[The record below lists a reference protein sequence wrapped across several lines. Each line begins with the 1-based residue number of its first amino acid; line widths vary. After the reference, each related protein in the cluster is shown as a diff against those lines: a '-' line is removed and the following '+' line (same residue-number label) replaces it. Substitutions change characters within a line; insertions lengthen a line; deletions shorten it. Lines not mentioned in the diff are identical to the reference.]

1 MKKQYGRF
9 LLVFIAVAILA
20 LSGACDKKP
29 PESEQQPVSESKS
42 HPDPPAPN
50 VVAKVND
57 NLITQEDWDKEVSR
71 MMVGFMRSGTAPTDG
86 EMNALRKT
94 ALDNLIGRELLFL
107 ESGAKG
113 VKVDDSEVDQRIQDL
128 KSRFENDESFQQSLK
143 EMGYTPETLREQLK
157 RAMVIDRF
165 IEQEFASK
173 VSVTDQEIKAY
184 YDAHP
189 ELFTKG
195 EHISARHIL
204 IMVAPDADDAKK
216 AEAKARIEEAL
227 KRARAGEDFAALA
240 KEYSDDT
247 TKEDGGNLGIIQK
260 GQTVKPFEDAAFA
273 LKPGEISGVVETRF
287 GYHIIKVDSREE
299 SEVVP
304 FEEIKDQ
311 LANYLREDQI
321 QQDISQ
327 FIKKARTKATV
338 DLFLPESG

>member
-1 MKKQYGRF
+1 MKKHDGRF

-20 LSGACDKKP
+20 LFCACDKKS

-42 HPDPPAPN
+42 HPAPPAPN

-57 NLITQEDWDKEVSR
+57 NLITQEEWDKEVSR

-94 ALDNLIGRELLFL
+94 ALDNLIGRELLYM
-107 ESGAKG
+107 ESSAKG
-113 VKVDDSEVDQRIQDL
+113 VKVDDAELDQRIQDL
-128 KSRFENDESFQQSLK
+128 KGRFESDDRFQESIK
-143 EMGYTPETLREQLK
+143 EMGLTPDTLREQIK

-165 IEQEFASK
+165 IDQEFASK
-173 VSVTDQEIKAY
+173 VAITDKEVKDY

-195 EHISARHIL
+195 ESISARHIL
-204 IMVAPDADDAKK
+204 IMVAPNADDAKK
-216 AEAKARIEEAL
+216 AEAKAKIDEAL

-240 KEYSDDT
+240 KEYSEDT

-273 LKPGEISGVVETRF
+273 LKPGEISDIVETRF
-287 GYHIIKVDSREE
+287 GYHIIKVDSRQEPE
-299 SEVVP
+299 KVP
-304 FEEIKDQ
+304 FEEIKEQ

-338 DLFLPESG
+338 ELFLPESG